1 MVDALNDFF
10 GQISGFL
17 WGNFYMI
24 VLVGTGLYFSIRL
37 GFPQIRRLGDSFRLV
52 FSGMRQKNKAG
63 KEGMSTWQSLATAI
77 AGQVGTGNIAG
88 PATAIMAG
96 GPGAIFWMWVSAFLG
111 MSTIFSEAVAAQK
124 YKVSMAGLHTISRQL
139 SRASW
144 AAALQMHFPSF

>member
-77 AGQVGTGNIAG
+77 AFKIATESSDSSTEYVL
-88 PATAIMAG
+88 PRI
-96 GPGAIFWMWVSAFLG
+96 PG
-111 MSTIFSEAVAAQK
+111 
-124 YKVSMAGLHTISRQL
+124 
-139 SRASW
+139 
-144 AAALQMHFPSF
+144 

>member
-52 FSGMRQKNKAG
+52 FSGMRQK
-63 KEGMSTWQSLATAI
+63 
-77 AGQVGTGNIAG
+77 
-88 PATAIMAG
+88 
-96 GPGAIFWMWVSAFLG
+96 
-111 MSTIFSEAVAAQK
+111 
-124 YKVSMAGLHTISRQL
+124 SRMFC
-139 SRASW
+139 RG
-144 AAALQMHFPSF
+144 FV